1 MTVAAL
7 YIDAKRGPYAGVP
20 GIDPWGIERDA
31 TRYAGP
37 SPVVAHPPCGA
48 WGNYA
53 HKCHD
58 DGATGPVAVAQV
70 RRWGGVLEH
79 PRRSKLWAHCGLP
92 RPGEL
97 PDAWG
102 GYSIEIRQCDWGHVA
117 EKRTW
122 LYIVGTTDLPAMPP
136 RGEPTG
142 LTVRKASG
150 RLSTPLERMSKTKR
164 HLTPPA
170 LATWLAELAQRCA
183 EDATE

>member
-79 PRRSKLWAHCGLP
+79 PRRSKLWAHCDLP

-102 GYSIEIRQCDWGHVA
+102 GYSIEIRQCDWGARRRKEDVA
-117 EKRTW
+117 LHR
-122 LYIVGTTDLPAMPP
+122 GDNRPADDAA
-136 RGEPTG
+136 E
-142 LTVRKASG
+142 G
-150 RLSTPLERMSKTKR
+150 RADRAHR
-164 HLTPPA
+164 A
-170 LATWLAELAQRCA
+170 
-183 EDATE
+183 